1 MKMNEYL
8 DLRVPSN
15 PKLMRLV
22 RRTVAAACEVMGFDP
37 REINSITLAV
47 DESCTNIIRHCR
59 GGAYKGDILVRL
71 RMHTDRLVILIKD
84 FGGAIDLTRLEECLE
99 KRRLEI
105 SSGARTEG
113 VQPGGLGVMLI
124 HSVMDQVR
132 YRTSPRS
139 GTVIRMIKYLHKAKG
154 E

>member
-1 MKMNEYL
+1 MREFF

-37 REINSITLAV
+37 REINAITLAV

-59 GGAYKGDILVRL
+59 GGAYRGDILVRL
-71 RMHTDRLVILIKD
+71 RLLDDRLVITIKD
-84 FGGAIDLTRLEECLE
+84 FGGAIDLARLEECLQ
-99 KRRLEI
+99 KRRLERAGGDI
-105 SSGARTEG
+105 PQP

-124 HSVMDQVR
+124 HSVMDRVR
-132 YRTSPRS
+132 YRTSPGS
-139 GTVIRMIKYLHKAKG
+139 GTVVRLMKYLKKPKG